1 MVGRPSRISKSGR
14 ETLPEIRKWS
24 GDPLKGLEL
33 VGRPFRRSEVVG
45 RLSRRSET
53 GRETLLE
60 VRNWLG
66 VSPGGPELVETP
78 SRRSITG
85 RENLPVVR
93 K

>member
-1 MVGRPSRISKSGR
+1 M
-14 ETLPEIRKWS
+14 
-24 GDPLKGLEL
+24 
-33 VGRPFRRSEVVG
+33 VG